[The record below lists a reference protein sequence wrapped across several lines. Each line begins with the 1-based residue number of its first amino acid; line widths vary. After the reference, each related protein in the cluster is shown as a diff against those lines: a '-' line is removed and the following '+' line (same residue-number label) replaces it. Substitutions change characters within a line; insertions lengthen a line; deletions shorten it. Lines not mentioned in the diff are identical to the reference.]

1 MTAEAM
7 MRRTAQAIARLK
19 QLYDAKNAALN
30 HSDKINVNSEIA
42 ENLNISPRQVA
53 KYNSIENLIPELR
66 SLFINNNITL
76 SNASGYAQLTPDD
89 QKQIYQIF
97 KTHEDLS
104 TRQINELIQS
114 NQELNQQIKIQEAAI
129 ENLSSPHNSTG
140 GNNDEVIY
148 IKKQIYDL
156 KSQQK
161 TILTENSELKS
172 QILAKRNL
180 KATYDS
186 LISLS
191 SRFINDTKGHS
202 ASELSCDSA
211 KLDKALSLLIEI
223 SELDLF

>member
-1 MTAEAM
+1 M
-7 MRRTAQAIARLK
+7 K
-19 QLYDAKNAALN
+19 
-30 HSDKINVNSEIA
+30 
-42 ENLNISPRQVA
+42 
-53 KYNSIENLIPELR
+53 
-66 SLFINNNITL
+66 LFKL
-76 SNASGYAQLTPDD
+76 
-89 QKQIYQIF
+89 
-97 KTHEDLS
+97 
-104 TRQINELIQS
+104 
-114 NQELNQQIKIQEAAI
+114 
-129 ENLSSPHNSTG
+129 
-140 GNNDEVIY
+140 
-148 IKKQIYDL
+148 KKQIYDL